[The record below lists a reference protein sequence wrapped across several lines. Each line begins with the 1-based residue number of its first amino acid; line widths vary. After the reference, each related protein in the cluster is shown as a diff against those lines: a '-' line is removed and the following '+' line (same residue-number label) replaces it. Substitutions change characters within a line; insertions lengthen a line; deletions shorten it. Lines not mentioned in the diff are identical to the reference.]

1 MNLLWI
7 AMLTALVL
15 AEQLVPR
22 GHLLGWIAGL
32 LMIGWGG
39 WLVFLAV
46 YGSQMCVCRQ
56 SHNGLA
62 EQTDGFA
69 ELHLASS

>member
-7 AMLTALVL
+7 AVLAVLVL

-22 GHLLGWIAGL
+22 GHLLGRIAGL

-46 YGSQMCVCRQ
+46 YGS
-56 SHNGLA
+56 
-62 EQTDGFA
+62 
-69 ELHLASS
+69 